1 VGHIVVDGHLP
12 GGDGLNV
19 AARLSRQV
27 NNLTYLLMMI
37 ILYFLQVVRI
47 RIQHFRLNTD
57 PDPIRIQGF
66 DKQKVEKFYSWN
78 WKEKIWDFWLKIAIY
93 WSLGLHKGR
102 PFFYFCGPFLTSW
115 MRIRIPNSDPLNWLN
130 PDLVRIRIRSTDC
143 LTTFFL
149 EIK

>member
-1 VGHIVVDGHLP
+1 MDTDAQHCLHGEHELRDVVGVECGCLCGEAGGQVGESDVGHIVVDRHLP

-66 DKQKVEKFYSWN
+66 DKQKVEKFYS
-78 WKEKIWDFWLKIAIY
+78 
-93 WSLGLHKGR
+93 
-102 PFFYFCGPFLTSW
+102 
-115 MRIRIPNSDPLNWLN
+115 
-130 PDLVRIRIRSTDC
+130 
-143 LTTFFL
+143 
-149 EIK
+149 